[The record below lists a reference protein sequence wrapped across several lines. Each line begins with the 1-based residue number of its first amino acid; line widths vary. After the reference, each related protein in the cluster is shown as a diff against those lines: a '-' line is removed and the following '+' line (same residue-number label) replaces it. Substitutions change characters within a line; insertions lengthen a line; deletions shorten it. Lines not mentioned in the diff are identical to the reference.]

1 MATAIP
7 PLAKK
12 QLTPIQF
19 GFNLTPVNSAT
30 LYRQTKERLNIM
42 KTGKKITPGVHAVCL
57 HILDESNKGSTSFKV
72 PFDKWVSAQE
82 AGIITSDFGEITGA
96 LFMLKHHSKEFSKAK
111 FPTVSNQKLVDYY
124 LIDSKGLDHPF
135 SAKAGK
141 GGKASITAV
150 TPIIAK
156 MKNLKGNDLKAAT
169 VLAHIGIEE
178 KNDAGKSTGTD
189 LFKGPLLAAEYLK
202 LDSYN
207 ELVKV
212 VRNLTKNSKGVHKY
226 TTGIPDDVH
235 LLEAIDHAG
244 KWPAAAEK
252 IKPFLNAAKRLGF
265 ELKDESAVARAVNRG
280 ADFKAHRDKPWGILH
295 YPITAN
301 LIQWLNNPANGAT
314 KLLTKAAQTMNV
326 TQVRLYS
333 KPSAAKPTSC
343 EYVVSKFADSKFEFG
358 SPSSTPNPVGNRI
371 GLTMI

>member
-1 MATAIP
+1 MATAIL

-19 GFNLTPVNSAT
+19 GFNLTPVNAAA
-30 LYRQTKERLNIM
+30 LYKQTKDRLNIM

-57 HILDESNKGSTSFKV
+57 HILDESNKGSSSFNV
-72 PFDKWVSAQE
+72 PFDKFVSAQE

-96 LFMLKHHSKEFSKAK
+96 LFMLKHYSNQFSKAK

-156 MKNLKGNDLKAAT
+156 MKNLKGAELKAAT
-169 VLAHIGIEE
+169 VLKHIGIEE

-212 VRNLTKNSKGVHKY
+212 VRNLTKNSKGIHKY
-226 TTGIPDDVH
+226 TSGIPNDVH

-244 KWPAAAEK
+244 KWPAAAGK
-252 IKPFLNAAKRLGF
+252 IKPFLDAAKRLGF

-301 LIQWLNNPANGAT
+301 LIQWLNNPANRAT
-314 KLLTKAAQTMNV
+314 TLLTKAAQTMNV

-333 KPSAAKPTSC
+333 KSTSC
-343 EYVVSKFADSKFEFG
+343 NYVVSKFASSRFEFG

-371 GLTMI
+371 GLTML

>member
-1 MATAIP
+1 MALVIP

-19 GFNLTPVNSAT
+19 GFNLTPVNDAT
-30 LYRQTKERLNIM
+30 LYRQTKERLNTM
-42 KTGKKITPGVHAVCL
+42 KTGRKINSGVYAVCL

-72 PFDKWVSAQE
+72 PFDKLVSAQE

-96 LFMLKHHSKEFSKAK
+96 LFMLKHHSKEFSKVK

-124 LIDSKGLDHPF
+124 LIDSKGFDHPF

-150 TPIIAK
+150 TPVIAK
-156 MKNLKGNDLKAAT
+156 MKNLKGADLKAAN
-169 VLAHIGIEE
+169 VLKYIGIEE

-207 ELVKV
+207 EFVKI
-212 VRNLTKNSKGVHKY
+212 VRNLTKNSTGVHKY
-226 TTGIPDDVH
+226 TSGIPTDDH
-235 LLEAIDHAG
+235 LLEAIDNAG
-244 KWPAAAEK
+244 KWPAAATK
-252 IKPFLNAAKRLGF
+252 IKPFLDAAKKLGF

-301 LIQWLNNPANGAT
+301 LIQWLNNPNNGAT
-314 KLLTKAAQTMNV
+314 KLLTQAAQTMNV

-333 KPSAAKPTSC
+333 KPTSC
-343 EYVVSKFADSKFEFG
+343 EYVVSAFADSKFEFG